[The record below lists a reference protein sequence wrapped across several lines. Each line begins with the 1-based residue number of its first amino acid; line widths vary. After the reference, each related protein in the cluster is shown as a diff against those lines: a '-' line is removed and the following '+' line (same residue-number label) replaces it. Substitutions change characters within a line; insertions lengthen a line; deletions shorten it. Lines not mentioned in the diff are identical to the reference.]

1 VTERARWFNGY
12 IIGFIVKSDSGIIEG
27 KWTEYKGPDIAVSG
41 VAKGFVYIT
50 KFENKEKN

>member
-1 VTERARWFNGY
+1 MTERARWFNGY